1 MSSPTPTGLTRPTKG
16 GVGPAR
22 GAKAIGRP
30 IDTGKHD
37 AIIEAASRAFFSQG
51 YSQASIEGIAAEA
64 GVSKVT
70 VYNHFGGKPEL
81 FQRAVE
87 ARCDS
92 IRQRLIVDDWD
103 GPIGERLR
111 EFGHAMTEF
120 LMKPEMIQFEIG
132 LAAEAEREPEL
143 GANFFAAGP
152 KRLHSALAGLLERA
166 RDRGEL
172 QFEDS
177 EMAAEH
183 LGAMF
188 KGLTD
193 LQRRMGLPADP
204 DRTARRIKS
213 AVDLFLRANGTGK
226 AG

>member
-1 MSSPTPTGLTRPTKG
+1 M
-16 GVGPAR
+16 
-22 GAKAIGRP
+22 GRP
-30 IDTGKHD
+30 VDAGKHD
-37 AIIEAASRAFFSQG
+37 AIIEAATRAFFTHG
-51 YSQASIEGIAAEA
+51 YSQASIEGIAADA

-70 VYNHFGGKPEL
+70 VYNHFGGKSEL

-87 ARCDS
+87 KRCDT
-92 IRQRLIVDDWD
+92 IRQRLIVDEWD

-132 LAAEAEREPEL
+132 LAAEVEREPKL

-172 QFEDS
+172 QFEDA
-177 EMAAEH
+177 EMCAEH

-193 LQRRMGLPADP
+193 LERRMGIPIDP
-204 DRTARRIKS
+204 DRTARRISS

-226 AG
+226 G